1 MGTLPVD
8 NDFLRLIQQ
17 NSGII
22 YKICHTYC
30 RNPADRDDL
39 AQEIIYQLWKSGKSY
54 DTTYRFTTWM
64 YRVALNV
71 AISFSRSHGRLLPS
85 ISLLEDNIDVEDIP
99 DITAGIQEEN
109 LRLLRQYILELKEL
123 DRALV
128 LLYLEN
134 KSYAEIADITGL
146 SETNVATKL
155 NRIKDKLK
163 QKFSTIKK

>member
-71 AISFSRSHGRLLPS
+71 AISFSRTHGRLLPS

>member
-85 ISLLEDNIDVEDIP
+85 ISLLENNIDVEDIP

-109 LRLLRQYILELKEL
+109 LHLLRQYILELREL